1 MKYLIQ
7 LVIGV
12 LWLVMGCGT
21 AFDSVDGDGSIVAEG
36 PVFICG
42 NGVLE
47 PSEECDDGAFNR
59 NDTIEGCRR
68 DCTRLVCGAAFFA
81 GFNEEGEVSCIPHVV
96 FEGNARIDG
105 EEAIRRL
112 DGYTLIEGNL
122 VIIDSLPYE
131 VSLVGLREVRG
142 SLWVWDTRDLEA
154 LKLQELARVGGDI
167 LFRNNSDLQEL
178 FLQNLQEVGGN
189 LAIAFNA
196 RLPTC
201 VAWDISR
208 QVGEGNVQGVI
219 KIEANKSDSCD

>member
-7 LVIGV
+7 LVIGA
-12 LWLVMGCGT
+12 LWFVMGCGT
-21 AFDSVDGDGSIVAEG
+21 AFDSADGNGGMVAEG
-36 PVFICG
+36 PVSVCG

-47 PSEECDDGAFNR
+47 PSEECDDGSFNR

-68 DCTRLVCGAAFFA
+68 DCTRLVCGDAFFA
-81 GFNEEGEVSCIPHVV
+81 GFNGKGEVSCIPHVV
-96 FEGNARIDG
+96 FEGDARIDG
-105 EEAIRRL
+105 VEALEGL
-112 DGYTLIEGNL
+112 DGYTQIEGNL
-122 VIIDSLPYE
+122 VFIDSLPDQ
-131 VSLVGLREVRG
+131 VSLAGLREIRG
-142 SLWVWDTRDLEA
+142 SLWVWNTTTLRTLKVQKLE
-154 LKLQELARVGGDI
+154 RVGGDI

-178 FLQNLQEVGGN
+178 SLESLQEVGGN

-219 KIEANKSDSCD
+219 KIEANKPDSCD